1 MISLNMSLKICPAI
15 KLITLFLKNTEM
27 TILQNYH
34 VKSFEDVKLQM
45 VQRFIDQSS
54 VSRGQRV
61 VGVQRPLVSLR
72 CIRNVCVVF

>member
-1 MISLNMSLKICPAI
+1 
-15 KLITLFLKNTEM
+15 M